1 MDAETITTPE
11 TLANWSERRA
21 CAMRL
26 AAQLP
31 DNRDDA
37 ESVVGLLCDLLD
49 WLHPG
54 ASVIEKREEG
64 EGRSHD

>member
-1 MDAETITTPE
+1 MDKSILSAPE
-11 TLANWSERRA
+11 AWANGSERRA
-21 CAMRL
+21 LAMRL

-54 ASVIEKREEG
+54 ASLTDSREEC
-64 EGRSHD
+64 EGQSHD

>member
-1 MDAETITTPE
+1 MDKGLLSTPE
-11 TLANWSERRA
+11 TLANGSERRA

-37 ESVVGLLCDLLD
+37 ESVVGLLCDLLE

-54 ASVIEKREEG
+54 ASLTERREEG
-64 EGRSHD
+64 EGQQ

>member
-1 MDAETITTPE
+1 MDKNLDSTPE
-11 TLANWSERRA
+11 TWAERRA

-37 ESVVGLLCDLLD
+37 ESVVGLLCDLLE

-54 ASVIEKREEG
+54 SKVTEG
-64 EGRSHD
+64 QRHD